1 LSLPVGQ
8 VANAKAAL
16 EAEAGILSVEEI
28 ARHDGVATLTAYPRP
43 NTLIVENVSALAR
56 AERWDVKELYA
67 EAGRLDDVFRAIT
80 TPDAQRAR
88 ERVGASA

>member
-1 LSLPVGQ
+1 M
-8 VANAKAAL
+8 
-16 EAEAGILSVEEI
+16 
-28 ARHDGVATLTAYPRP
+28 ATLTAFPRA
-43 NTLIVENVSALAR
+43 NALIVEPISALAS

-88 ERVGASA
+88 ERVGAAV